1 MKISRCTEE
10 AETIATYLSMRRRER
25 HTHTHI
31 YIDTVYIYMVYI
43 IILYFPRGSNQL
55 KPTLDLAPSRL
66 AMKQGQALA
75 EEQASLFMADTWS

>member
-31 YIDTVYIYMVYI
+31 YRYGIYIYGIYYYI
-43 IILYFPRGSNQL
+43 VFSSGLESIEAN
-55 KPTLDLAPSRL
+55 A
-66 AMKQGQALA
+66 
-75 EEQASLFMADTWS
+75 